1 MIKKLLGAIAIS
13 LAFTSV
19 CSAEGGYPLDTAPN
33 RINDLASL
41 QHGAKL
47 FVNYCLS
54 CHSANAMRY
63 NRLADLGLTD
73 DEIKKNLLFTSTK
86 VGDLMHVAMTPADGK
101 KWFGSA
107 PPDLSVMARAK
118 SENFG
123 PSGVDYIYTYLRTFY
138 RDTAKHTGWDNLV
151 FPNVAM
157 PNVLWQL
164 QGQRTL
170 TRTAIAPKEGKDGK
184 EEWVQTTT
192 TFDPQ
197 GYSTVKT
204 EALQNYNG
212 PEISKDIF
220 TPVDPAQS
228 AAYDNDVADLSN
240 FLGWMAEPAQ
250 LFRKRLGVWV
260 MLFLA
265 LFLLVAWRLNA
276 AYWKKVK

>member
-19 CSAEGGYPLDTAPN
+19 CSAEGGYTLDTAPN
-33 RINDLASL
+33 RINDLPAL

-73 DEIKKNLLFTSTK
+73 DEIKKNLLFTGTK

-101 KWFGSA
+101 KWFGTA

-123 PSGVDYIYTYLRTFY
+123 ASGVDYIYTYLRTFY
-138 RDTAKHTGWDNLV
+138 RDTSKHTGWDNLV

-170 TRTAIAPKEGKDGK
+170 TRTSIAPKEGKNG
-184 EEWVQTTT
+184 EEQWEQTVTT
-192 TFDPQ
+192 YDPQ

-204 EALQNYNG
+204 EALQNYHG
-212 PEISKDIF
+212 PEVSKDIY
-220 TPVDPAQS
+220 TAANPAQT
-228 AAYDNDVADLSN
+228 AAFDNDVADLSN

-250 LFRKRLGVWV
+250 QFRKRLGVWV

-265 LFLLVAWRLNA
+265 LFLLVAWRLNS
-276 AYWKKVK
+276 AYWKNVK